1 MAKLS
6 HADSRRMY
14 SWWWD
19 SHISPK
25 NSKWLQEN
33 LTDMDAK
40 VKTMIKLIEED
51 ADSFARRAEMYYKKR
66 PELMKMVE
74 DFYRAYR
81 ALAERYDHAT
91 GVIRHAHRTMS
102 EAFPNQVP
110 MGFADDSPTSTDSYT
125 PKSTPVRSLFE
136 SDEMSKDYSSD
147 AKRNGGAFTEDSGS
161 VTKGRGLKQVN
172 DLFGSVGNAKFADG
186 KVRKGL
192 NFHESGEKEH
202 SLQSNESNSFEAQ
215 SRPDLDQAVESEE
228 ALRKALARVEAEKEA
243 GRIQYQQALEKLSE
257 LNSQISRAQED
268 SRGLGERASKAEAE
282 VQTLKEALSK
292 SETEKEANLQEYR
305 QCLEKISDMEN
316 TLSCSQEDTVE
327 LSQRAT
333 KAELEAQS
341 LKDDL
346 AKIATE
352 KDKAL
357 DQYMRSLETIAKLEN
372 KLQCAEEDAL
382 KLNERVERAENEVE
396 SLKQAISEL
405 VREKEAAAL
414 QYQKCLETI
423 ATLEAKLSS
432 VQEETQRLNSEIN
445 NGVAKLKDTEEQCL
459 LLERSN
465 QSLQSKVEAL
475 TQKMGNQTQ
484 ELTEKQKEL
493 GRLWTCIQEERLRF
507 VEAET
512 AFQTLQHLH
521 AQVQEE
527 LRSLTAELQ
536 NRVQLFREL
545 ETNNQTLQDEI
556 VKVKEENKNLE
567 ELNVSSSMTIRNMQD
582 EISSLSETKGKLE
595 QEVELR
601 VDQRNALQQEIY
613 CLKEELNDLN
623 KKHQSILEQV
633 HAIGFDP
640 ERLESSVKELQD
652 ENTNLKGICQKE
664 RSEKEVLLEKL
675 KLFDQLVEKNS
686 VLENSLSDLS
696 AELEAIRGKIKA
708 LENSCQSLIAEN
720 STLLSEKETLTT
732 ELHVTNEN
740 LEKLSAKN
748 TVLENS
754 LSDAHDE
761 LQSLKEKS
769 KGLEDS
775 CQILMNEKVDLLGE
789 QGRLI
794 DQLQTAL
801 LRLENLEKTHADIE
815 QRYSVLEKE
824 KQAALG
830 KIEELQI
837 SLDVEKNEHTSSIQ
851 MSNKQLSAMESE
863 MHLLREDL
871 QCRTREYE
879 EELDKALDSQIQI
892 FILQKSAQDL
902 QGKSFSLLTEY
913 HKLLEASALSEKL
926 ILDLEQRNLE
936 QKTEA
941 KSLSDQASTLRKGM
955 YKLLKD
961 LDIVI
966 DHTGNDRIAEDHA
979 YLHHIQSR
987 VEGIKESLIRT
998 EEENQQNIV
1007 ENFVLV
1013 ALLRQLEL
1021 AAENLH
1027 LEKTTV
1033 EREYRDKSDRFCTL
1047 QSEAVKLQETNEEM
1061 KSKIKEKDHKEK
1073 LLEVQVENLG
1083 SRLMNLQG
1091 DYNNLEREHLEL
1103 QEEKALMTKTISVLE
1118 ERSRSLEEEN
1128 YVICGE
1134 MLSLES
1140 LFVVLKNCVNEKSLE
1155 LKMLAAE
1162 LNKLNEIN
1170 GEKGEKLSLTEKM
1183 LEELKLENLN
1193 LMKTLQKSEDELNT
1207 IQLVKNQLDHDFEIK
1222 NNSLLEKEHKLQEVE
1237 EKLSLTDK
1245 EKLELHE
1252 SFQNLIREHGEAKR
1266 TTEDLAKQIISIS
1279 TESDNLRTENGNLHE
1294 ATRLLEDGLW
1304 HLREENGKMKE
1315 QNDALHSELQKQ
1327 KSEICT
1333 LESEMEELFSELQ
1346 ISTFCHRL
1354 YEHKASELMKVS
1366 EGLEAESTSKDIDI
1380 KLLKER
1386 VSTLDADNEGLKAQL
1401 ATQESDAEELFGELQ
1416 SSTICHRF
1424 YEQKV
1429 HELIK
1434 VSESFEAEIKSK
1446 DVENKLLKER
1456 VSILDAANEGLKT
1469 QLATWQSDAEELFG
1483 ELQSSTI
1490 CHSLYGEKVRELMKV
1505 NESFRAEINSKDFD
1519 NKLLKERVSILDA
1532 ENESRR
1538 TQLAMWESDAE
1549 ELFGELLISTICH
1562 GFYEQKVHELMTVS
1576 ESFEAESTSKDV
1588 DIKLLKE
1595 RVSILDAEN
1604 EGRKTQLATWE
1615 SKVEELFG
1623 ELLISTICH
1632 SVYEQKVHELVKVS
1646 KTFEAEITSKD
1657 ADIKLLNA
1665 ENKDLTT
1672 QLAAYGPAIAS
1683 LSQCISSLEKH
1694 TDGKLQNPENEGIEV
1709 AKCHNEG
1716 NLGEMK
1722 NATAMDAFLDLQ
1734 DMVARV
1740 QAVERTLVKIEQ
1752 LAVEDNVSMNGKLQ
1766 AAMKQI
1772 EELKTESSMLGKN
1785 SKRVS
1790 EVLEADNGILTK
1802 DIVLDQISECSSY
1815 DRAKREHYEAD
1826 NQILELW
1833 ETTNPDGDIR
1843 LNDGQTKQKVPL
1855 TTQKY
1860 GEFHHVKSMKKPK
1873 SERPGS
1879 DALSEKEL
1887 GVDKLQ
1893 ISKRSSDI
1901 REGNKKKVLER
1912 LNSDVLKLTNLHI
1925 TVKDLKSKLEST
1937 EKSRRGKAVL
1947 EYESLMGQLNETE
1960 ADILKLFDQSGKLM
1974 KNFETGSFSSDSMS
1988 TLGLEENESISRR
2001 RISEHAQRISEKIG
2015 RLQLEV
2021 QKVQFV
2027 LLKLDGDKETKGKNR
2042 VSETKRRVLLRDFLY
2057 GRPNHRQKKKPF
2069 CACVQPPTQGD

>member
-40 VKTMIKLIEED
+40 VKSMIKLIEED

-74 DFYRAYR
+74 EFYRAYR

-110 MGFADDSPTSTDSYT
+110 MGFADDSPTSADSYT

-136 SDEMSKDYSSD
+136 SDEMPKDFSSD
-147 AKRNGGAFTEDSGS
+147 AKRNGGAFTEDSSS
-161 VTKGRGLKQVN
+161 VTKVRGLKQFN
-172 DLFGSVGNAKFADG
+172 DLFGSGGNAKFADG

-192 NFHESGEKEH
+192 NFHESGD
-202 SLQSNESNSFEAQ
+202 ESNSFEAQ
-215 SRPDLDQAVESEE
+215 SRPDLDEAVESEE

-243 GRIQYQQALEKLSE
+243 GRLQYQQALEKLSE

-292 SETEKEANLQEYR
+292 SETEKEANLHEYR
-305 QCLEKISDMEN
+305 QCLEKISEMEN
-316 TLSCSQEDTVE
+316 TLS
-327 LSQRAT
+327 

-341 LKDDL
+341 VKDDL

-372 KLQCAEEDAL
+372 KLQCAEEDAR

-396 SLKQAISEL
+396 SLKQAVSEL
-405 VREKEAAAL
+405 IREKEAAAL

-423 ATLEAKLSS
+423 AALEAKLSS
-432 VQEETQRLNSEIN
+432 VEDETQRLNSEIN
-445 NGVAKLKDTEEQCL
+445 NGVAKLKDAEEQCL
-459 LLERSN
+459 LLERTN
-465 QSLQSKVEAL
+465 LSLQSKVEAL
-475 TQKMGNQTQ
+475 TQKMGNQTH

-556 VKVKEENKNLE
+556 MKVKEENKSLE

-640 ERLESSVKELQD
+640 ECLESSVKELRD
-652 ENTNLKGICQKE
+652 ENTNLKGTCQKE
-664 RSEKEVLLEKL
+664 RSQKEVLLEKL

-696 AELEAIRGKIKA
+696 AELEAIRGKIKT
-708 LENSCQSLIAEN
+708 LENLCQSLIAEN

-740 LEKLSAKN
+740 LGKLSAKN

-775 CQILMNEKVDLLGE
+775 CQILMNEKADLLGE

-794 DQLQTAL
+794 DQLQIAL
-801 LRLENLEKTHADIE
+801 PRLENMEKMHADIE

-851 MSNKQLSAMESE
+851 TSNKQLSAMESE

-871 QCRTREYE
+871 QCRTREYS
-879 EELDKALDSQIQI
+879 EELDKALDAQIQI
-892 FILQKSAQDL
+892 FILQKSARDL
-902 QGKSFSLLTEY
+902 QGKSSSLLTEY
-913 HKLLEASALSEKL
+913 HKLLEASALSEKR

-941 KSLSDQASTLRKGM
+941 KSLSDQASTLRNEM
-955 YKLLKD
+955 HKLLK
-961 LDIVI
+961 
-966 DHTGNDRIAEDHA
+966 
-979 YLHHIQSR
+979 
-987 VEGIKESLIRT
+987 SLTRT

-1021 AAENLH
+1021 AAENLR
-1027 LEKTTV
+1027 LEKTTI
-1033 EREYRDKSDRFCTL
+1033 EREYRNESDRFCTL

-1061 KSKIKEKDHKEK
+1061 ESKIKEKDHKEK

-1103 QEEKALMTKTISVLE
+1103 HEEKALME

-1140 LFVVLKNCVNEKSLE
+1140 LFAVLKNCVNEKSLE

-1162 LNKLNEIN
+1162 LNELNEIN

-1183 LEELKLENLN
+1183 VEELKLENLN

-1207 IQLVKNQLDHDFEIK
+1207 IQFVKNQLDRDIEIK
-1222 NNSLLEKEHKLQEVE
+1222 NSSLLEKEHKLQEVE

-1252 SFQNLIREHGEAKR
+1252 SLQNLIREHGEAKR
-1266 TTEDLAKQIISIS
+1266 TTEDLAKQITSIS

-1346 ISTFCHRL
+1346 ISSFCHCL
-1354 YEHKASELMKVS
+1354 YEHKAYELMKVS

-1380 KLLKER
+1380 KLLKEQVSSRDADNEGLKTQLETWQSDTEELFGELQSSTICHGLYGEKVRELMKVNESFKAEINSKDVDNKLLKER
-1386 VSTLDADNEGLKAQL
+1386 VSSLDADNEGLKTQL
-1401 ATQESDAEELFGELQ
+1401 GTWESDAEELFGELR

-1434 VSESFEAEIKSK
+1434 VIESFEAEIK
-1446 DVENKLLKER
+1446 
-1456 VSILDAANEGLKT
+1456 
-1469 QLATWQSDAEELFG
+1469 
-1483 ELQSSTI
+1483 
-1490 CHSLYGEKVRELMKV
+1490 
-1505 NESFRAEINSKDFD
+1505 SKDFD

-1532 ENESRR
+1532 ENEGLK
-1538 TQLAMWESDAE
+1538 TQLETWQSDAL
-1549 ELFGELLISTICH
+1549 ELFGELQSSTICH
-1562 GFYEQKVHELMTVS
+1562 GLYGEKVRELMKVN
-1576 ESFEAESTSKDV
+1576 ESFKAEINSKDV
-1588 DIKLLKE
+1588 DNKLLKE
-1595 RVSILDAEN
+1595 RLSILDAEN
-1604 EGRKTQLATWE
+1604 EGHKTQLATQE
-1615 SKVEELFG
+1615 SDSEELFG

-1632 SVYEQKVHELVKVS
+1632 SVYEQKFHELVKVS

-1657 ADIKLLNA
+1657 ANIKLLNA
-1665 ENKDLTT
+1665 ENKGLTT
-1672 QLAAYGPAIAS
+1672 QLAAYSPAIAS
-1683 LSQCISSLEKH
+1683 LSQCISSLESH
-1694 TDGKLQNPENEGIEV
+1694 TYGKLQNPENEGIEV
-1709 AKCHNEG
+1709 AKCHDEG

-1722 NATAMDAFLDLQ
+1722 NATVMGAFLDLQ

-1740 QAVERTLVKIEQ
+1740 RDVERTLVKIEQ
-1752 LAVEDNVSMNGKLQ
+1752 VVAEDNVSMNGKLQ
-1766 AAMKQI
+1766 AAMKEI
-1772 EELKTESSMLGKN
+1772 EELKTESSKN
-1785 SKRVS
+1785 SKRMS
-1790 EVLEADNGILTK
+1790 EVMEADNGILTK
-1802 DIVLDQISECSSY
+1802 DIVLDQISECS
-1815 DRAKREHYEAD
+1815 RAKREHYEAD

-1833 ETTNPDGDIR
+1833 ETTNPDGD
-1843 LNDGQTKQKVPL
+1843 NDGQTRQKVPP
-1855 TTQKY
+1855 TAQKY
-1860 GEFHHVKSMKKPK
+1860 GDFPRVKSMKKPK
-1873 SERPGS
+1873 TERPGS

-1893 ISKRSSDI
+1893 ISKRSSDF

-1937 EKSRRGKAVL
+1937 EKSRRGKAVV
-1947 EYESLMGQLNETE
+1947 ECESLMGQLNESE
-1960 ADILKLFDQSGKLM
+1960 AAVLKLFDQSGKLM
-1974 KNFETGSFSSDSMS
+1974 KNFETGSFSSDSMP
-1988 TLGLEENESISRR
+1988 TLGLDENESISRR
-2001 RISEHAQRISEKIG
+2001 RISEHAQRISEKIA

-2021 QKVQFV
+2021 QKMQFV
-2027 LLKLDGDKETKGKNR
+2027 LLKLDGDDKESKGKTR
-2042 VSETKRRVLLRDFLY
+2042 FSETKRRVLLRDYLY
-2057 GRPNHRQKKKPF
+2057 GGIRPSHRQKKKPF